1 MELTNFEVK
10 QLNLFT
16 DTLLVT
22 GMSTEGKISLVTL
35 KPKLRKIANE
45 IAEFEKTTADSIRP
59 ENVEDLSE
67 EDKAK
72 LDKDYSDIIVP
83 FYNTT
88 IKIEFDLL
96 SKEDFYKLVE
106 HNDIEKLIGYEY
118 IYTKLVNNE

>member
-22 GMSTEGKISLVTL
+22 GMSTDGKISLVTL

-59 ENVEDLSE
+59 ENVEDLSD

-88 IKIEFDLL
+88 VEIEFDLL

-106 HNDIEKLIGYEY
+106 HNNIEKLIGYEY

>member
-45 IAEFEKTTADSIRP
+45 IAEFETTTADSIRP
-59 ENVEDLSE
+59 ENVEDLSD

-88 IKIEFDLL
+88 IEIEFDLL

-106 HNDIEKLIGYEY
+106 YNNIEKLIGYEY

>member
-88 IKIEFDLL
+88 VEIEFDLL

-106 HNDIEKLIGYEY
+106 HNNIEKLIGYEY

>member
-35 KPKLRKIANE
+35 KPKLRKLANE

-59 ENVEDLSE
+59 ENVEDLSD

-88 IKIEFDLL
+88 IEIEFDLL

-106 HNDIEKLIGYEY
+106 HNNIEKLIGYEY

>member
-16 DTLLVT
+16 DTILVT

-59 ENVEDLSE
+59 ENVEDLSD

-88 IKIEFDLL
+88 IEIEFDLL

>member
-59 ENVEDLSE
+59 ENVEDLSD

-83 FYNTT
+83 FYNKV
-88 IKIEFDLL
+88 IEIEFDLL

>member
-1 MELTNFEVK
+1 MELTNFEIK

-59 ENVEDLSE
+59 ENIEDLSD

-83 FYNTT
+83 FYNKV
-88 IKIEFDLL
+88 IEIEFNLL

>member
-59 ENVEDLSE
+59 ENVEDLSD

-88 IKIEFDLL
+88 IEIEFDLL

-106 HNDIEKLIGYEY
+106 HNDIEKLVGYEY

>member
-1 MELTNFEVK
+1 MELTNFEVN

-59 ENVEDLSE
+59 ENVEDLSD

-88 IKIEFDLL
+88 VEIEFDLL

-106 HNDIEKLIGYEY
+106 HNNIEKLIGYEY

>member
-59 ENVEDLSE
+59 ENVEDLSD

-88 IKIEFDLL
+88 VEIEFDLL

-106 HNDIEKLIGYEY
+106 HNNIEKLIGYEY
-118 IYTKLVNNE
+118 IYTKLVNNK

>member
-22 GMSTEGKISLVTL
+22 GMSTDGKISLVTL

-59 ENVEDLSE
+59 ENVEDLSD

-88 IKIEFDLL
+88 VEIEFDLL

>member
-16 DTLLVT
+16 DTILVT

-59 ENVEDLSE
+59 ENVEDLSD

-88 IKIEFDLL
+88 VEIEFDLL

-106 HNDIEKLIGYEY
+106 HNNIEKLIGYEY

>member
-1 MELTNFEVK
+1 MALAISEVK
-10 QLNLFT
+10 QLKLFT
-16 DTLLVT
+16 DTLLVK

-59 ENVEDLSE
+59 ENVEDLSD

-88 IKIEFDLL
+88 VEIEFDLL

-106 HNDIEKLIGYEY
+106 HNNIEKLIGYEY

>member
-59 ENVEDLSE
+59 ENVEDLSD

-88 IKIEFDLL
+88 VEIEFDLL

-106 HNDIEKLIGYEY
+106 HNNIEKLIGYEY
-118 IYTKLVNNE
+118 IYTKLVSNE

>member
-59 ENVEDLSE
+59 ENVEDLSD
-67 EDKAK
+67 EDKSK

-88 IKIEFDLL
+88 VEIEFNLL

-106 HNDIEKLIGYEY
+106 HNNIEKLIGYEY

>member
-59 ENVEDLSE
+59 ENVEDLSV

-72 LDKDYSDIIVP
+72 LDKDYSDFIVP

-88 IKIEFDLL
+88 VEIEFDLL

-106 HNDIEKLIGYEY
+106 HNNIEKLIGYEY

>member
-1 MELTNFEVK
+1 MELTNFEIK

-59 ENVEDLSE
+59 ENIEDLSD

-83 FYNTT
+83 FYNKV
-88 IKIEFDLL
+88 IEIEFDLL

-106 HNDIEKLIGYEY
+106 HNNIEKLIGYEY

>member
-16 DTLLVT
+16 DTILVT

-35 KPKLRKIANE
+35 KPKLRKLANE

-59 ENVEDLSE
+59 ENVEDLSD

-88 IKIEFDLL
+88 VEIEFDLL

-106 HNDIEKLIGYEY
+106 HNNIEKLIGYEY

>member
-59 ENVEDLSE
+59 ENVEDLSD

-88 IKIEFDLL
+88 IEIEFDLL

-106 HNDIEKLIGYEY
+106 YNNIEKLIGYEY

>member
-67 EDKAK
+67 EDKTK

-88 IKIEFDLL
+88 VEIEFDLL

>member
-59 ENVEDLSE
+59 ENVEDLSD

-88 IKIEFDLL
+88 IEIEFDLL

-118 IYTKLVNNE
+118 IYTKLVNNK

>member
-35 KPKLRKIANE
+35 KPKLRKMANE

-59 ENVEDLSE
+59 ENVEDLSD

-88 IKIEFDLL
+88 VEIEFDLL

-106 HNDIEKLIGYEY
+106 HNNIEKLIGYEY

>member
-59 ENVEDLSE
+59 ENVEDLSD

-88 IKIEFDLL
+88 VEIEFDLL

-106 HNDIEKLIGYEY
+106 HNNIEKLIGYEY
-118 IYTKLVNNE
+118 IYTKLVNKE

>member
-45 IAEFEKTTADSIRP
+45 IAEFEKTTADSIRT

-88 IKIEFDLL
+88 VEIEFDLL

-106 HNDIEKLIGYEY
+106 HNNIEKLIGYEY

>member
-22 GMSTEGKISLVTL
+22 GMSTGGKISLVTL

-59 ENVEDLSE
+59 ENVEDLSD

-83 FYNTT
+83 FYNKV
-88 IKIEFDLL
+88 IEIEFDLL

>member
-1 MELTNFEVK
+1 MELTNFEIK

-59 ENVEDLSE
+59 ENIEDISD
-67 EDKAK
+67 EDRAK

-83 FYNTT
+83 FYN
-88 IKIEFDLL
+88 KVVEIEFNLL

>member
-59 ENVEDLSE
+59 ENVEDLSD

-88 IKIEFDLL
+88 IEIEFDLL

-106 HNDIEKLIGYEY
+106 HNNIEKLIGYEY
-118 IYTKLVNNE
+118 IYTKLVNKE

>member
-59 ENVEDLSE
+59 ENVEDLSD

-88 IKIEFDLL
+88 VEIEFDLL

-106 HNDIEKLIGYEY
+106 HNNIEKLIGYEY
-118 IYTKLVNNE
+118 INTKLVNNE

>member
-35 KPKLRKIANE
+35 KPKLRKLANE

-59 ENVEDLSE
+59 ENVEDLSD

-83 FYNTT
+83 FYNKV
-88 IKIEFDLL
+88 IEIEFDLL

>member
-88 IKIEFDLL
+88 VKIEFDLL

-106 HNDIEKLIGYEY
+106 HNNIEKLIGYEY

>member
-88 IKIEFDLL
+88 VEIEFDLL

-106 HNDIEKLIGYEY
+106 HNNIEKLIGYEY
-118 IYTKLVNNE
+118 IYTKLVNKE

>member
-10 QLNLFT
+10 QLNSFT

-59 ENVEDLSE
+59 ENVEDLSD

-88 IKIEFDLL
+88 VEIEFDLL

>member
-45 IAEFEKTTADSIRP
+45 VAEFEKTTADSIRP
-59 ENVEDLSE
+59 ENIEDLSD
-67 EDKAK
+67 EDRAK

-83 FYNTT
+83 FYN
-88 IKIEFDLL
+88 KVVEIEFNLL

>member
-67 EDKAK
+67 EDKVK

-106 HNDIEKLIGYEY
+106 HNNIEKLIGYEY

>member
-59 ENVEDLSE
+59 ENVEDLSD

-88 IKIEFDLL
+88 VEIEFDLL

-106 HNDIEKLIGYEY
+106 HNNIEKLIGYEY

>member
-59 ENVEDLSE
+59 ENVEDLSD

-88 IKIEFDLL
+88 VEIEFDLL

-106 HNDIEKLIGYEY
+106 YNNIEKLIGYEY

>member
-59 ENVEDLSE
+59 ENVEDLSD

-72 LDKDYSDIIVP
+72 LDKDYSDIIS
-83 FYNTT
+83 T
-88 IKIEFDLL
+88 IL
-96 SKEDFYKLVE
+96 
-106 HNDIEKLIGYEY
+106 
-118 IYTKLVNNE
+118 